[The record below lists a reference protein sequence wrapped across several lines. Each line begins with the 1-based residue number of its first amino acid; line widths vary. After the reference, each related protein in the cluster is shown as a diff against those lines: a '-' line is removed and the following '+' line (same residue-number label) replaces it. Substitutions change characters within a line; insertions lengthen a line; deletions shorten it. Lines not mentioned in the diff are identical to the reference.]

1 MYTAHILVMPTGK
14 YLLFLFFVINIKTH
28 LSKNNINCCWSL
40 ESRYQEKWKK
50 SVCAITLFSTLKNTK
65 SVFLLK
71 NKQKMVFLFII
82 LFYEDDKSQVIKLII
97 NHEWKLVIM
106 YVVLWKKK

>member
-50 SVCAITLFSTLKNTK
+50 KGKKERVRDYPIFHSKKHKICFFIKKQTKNGI
-65 SVFLLK
+65 
-71 NKQKMVFLFII
+71 FIYNLI
-82 LFYEDDKSQVIKLII
+82 L
-97 NHEWKLVIM
+97 WR
-106 YVVLWKKK
+106 W